1 MYDEVYAEWLVKC
14 KRPAYITPLKV
25 LVCILLAIS
34 VLSMLVV
41 WFGFIFLIL
50 FGVAFYALNLMG
62 SKEYEYIFV
71 AGELDIDRILGA
83 QNRKRKCKLSMD
95 DMELIAPWN
104 ASELAGFKGK
114 PGMKITDYSSQ
125 TDPAKTYGIVC
136 HKEGETKLII
146 FEPNEK
152 MIQEMK
158 RCAPRKVI
166 VAQA

>member
-14 KRPAYITPLKV
+14 KKPVYITLLKV
-25 LVCILLAIS
+25 LVCILL
-34 VLSMLVV
+34 VLSILAMLIV
-41 WFGFIFLIL
+41 WFGFIFVLVFAL
-50 FGVAFYALNLMG
+50 AFYALNLMG
-62 SKEYEYIFV
+62 NKEYEYIFV

-83 QNRKRKCKLSMD
+83 QNRKRKLKLSMD
-95 DMELIAPWN
+95 DMELVAPWN

-114 PGMKITDYSSQ
+114 QGMKITDYSSQ
-125 TDPAKTYGIVC
+125 TDPSKNYGIVG
-136 HKEGETKLII
+136 HKDGETKLIV